1 MYTFTI
7 VLYAFTKATINVFVI
22 TCVHTLS
29 NCLCSGHLQVYVDQ
43 VTEEIVAVTRH
54 SPSTHQ
60 SVILMAHTAFSSP
73 WTVPTTSH
81 PHTNYSHVPP
91 LTVPGQVSEIVLE
104 ARLLKRDDAGSEGAG
119 FCRSEGVINGLVD
132 HVVDMRRNISLGES
146 QMCRLAGEEGG
157 STQEVVFTDFCPG
170 SIIIFRL
177 AYIHPSFS
185 SSVCIFFSST
195 QSNMHL
201 IMQTSIMSVSLSL

>member
-1 MYTFTI
+1 M
-7 VLYAFTKATINVFVI
+7 
-22 TCVHTLS
+22 
-29 NCLCSGHLQVYVDQ
+29 DQ

-91 LTVPGQVSEIVLE
+91 LTVPGQVTEIVLE

-177 AYIHPSFS
+177 
-185 SSVCIFFSST
+185 VCTYTLALAKMSAFFPST
-195 QSNMHL
+195 QSLIIMHDKYYVC
-201 IMQTSIMSVSLSL
+201 MSITMSYHF